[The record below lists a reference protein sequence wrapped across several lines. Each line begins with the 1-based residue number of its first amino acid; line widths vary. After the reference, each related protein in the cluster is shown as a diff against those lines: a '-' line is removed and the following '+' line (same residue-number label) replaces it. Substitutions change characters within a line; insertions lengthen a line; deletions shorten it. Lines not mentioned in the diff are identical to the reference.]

1 MAKKEKVVNVF
12 SGIENYEKFS
22 IRELA
27 GGAIDELI
35 KLREPVIL
43 HGGTGIGKTQVCEQI
58 ARRLGM
64 TFKYT
69 QPAAFESVDFAGMP
83 QIDKEKNIVR
93 FIISE
98 MLAFDPS
105 QSYLW
110 LIDEL
115 NRAMPDVRQVLLGL
129 FNQPGF
135 IGSHKLPEN
144 VSIIVAVNS
153 ASIQSGVNVAEAE
166 SAQISRC
173 ANIYAYTTLSD
184 TCDYLSEKYSNNF
197 FVKFLSSDFAKKIIS
212 SDFSSEWE
220 KSADEVLLVPRILEK
235 AAKVCHGKSLEQVKQ
250 SLRLVGAFVGAQAKL
265 AFAEFLAECESLDA
279 EVFFDAQAIELSKF
293 LQRDKNSENVS
304 LLNTAGANA
313 VSMLTQKKQS
323 EQVTFFRNLMALR
336 SNGWGEVLAAIL
348 LRVKELNDTSI
359 HKLLTQSDLADFLI
373 DYQLSAKAKAQ
384 AKN

>member
-22 IRELA
+22 IREMA
-27 GGAIDELI
+27 SGAIDELI
-35 KLREPVIL
+35 KLREPVIF

-58 ARRLGM
+58 AHRLGYEY
-64 TFKYT
+64 KYT

-83 QIDKEKNIVR
+83 VVDSEKNVVK

-98 MLAFDPS
+98 MLKFDTKKN
-105 QSYLW
+105 YLW

-153 ASIQSGVNVAEAE
+153 SAIQTGVNVAEAE

-173 ANIYAYTTLSD
+173 ANVYAYTTLSD
-184 TCDYLSEKYSNNF
+184 TCDYLATKYPQNF
-197 FVKFLSSDFAKKIIS
+197 FVKFLQSDFAKKIIS

-220 KSADEVLLVPRILEK
+220 KGSDEVLLVPRILEK
-235 AAKVCHGKSLEQVKQ
+235 AVKVCQSKSLEQVKQ

-265 AFAEFLAECESLDA
+265 AFAEYLAECESLDA
-279 EVFFDAQAIELSKF
+279 EVFFDKSAKELSQF
-293 LQRDKNSENVS
+293 LTREKSAENVT

-313 VSMLTQKKQS
+313 VSMLTKKNQS
-323 EQVTFFRNLMALR
+323 EQVTFFRNLIALR
-336 SNGWGEVLAAIL
+336 AAGWGEVLASIL
-348 LRVKELNDTSI
+348 LRVKELNDTNI

-373 DYQLSAKAKAQ
+373 DYQLSSKAKAK
-384 AKN
+384 

>member
-35 KLREPVIL
+35 AMREPVML
-43 HGGTGIGKTQVCEQI
+43 HGGTGIGKTQICEQI
-58 ARRLGM
+58 AHRLGM

-83 QIDKEKNIVR
+83 VTDIEKNVVR

-98 MLAFDPS
+98 MLKFDAS
-105 QSYLW
+105 KNYIW
-110 LIDEL
+110 LIYEL

-129 FNQPGF
+129 FNQPGY
-135 IGSHKLPEN
+135 IGSHRLPDN
-144 VSIIVAVNS
+144 VSIVVAVNS
-153 ASIQSGVNVAEAE
+153 ASIQTGVNVAEAE

-184 TCDYLSEKYSNNF
+184 TCDYLATKYPQNF
-197 FVKFLSSDFAKKIIS
+197 FVKFLQSDFAKKIIAH
-212 SDFSSEWE
+212 DFSSEWE
-220 KSADEVLLVPRILEK
+220 KGADEVLLVPRILEK
-235 AAKVCHGKSLEQVKQ
+235 AARVCDGKSIEQVKQ
-250 SLRLVGAFVGAQAKL
+250 SLRLVGSFVGAQAKI
-265 AFAEFLAECESLDA
+265 AFAEFIAECESLDA
-279 EVFFDAQAIELSKF
+279 EVFFDKSAKELSQF
-293 LQRDKNSENVS
+293 LTREKSAENVT

-323 EQVTFFRNLMALR
+323 EQVTFFRNLMLFR
-336 SNGWGEVLAAIL
+336 SNNWGEVLASIL
-348 LRVKELNDTSI
+348 LRIKDLNDTNI

-373 DYQLSAKAKAQ
+373 DYQLSAKAVK
-384 AKN
+384 